1 MSLLLLLLPLLLSR
15 FHAPFREI
23 SRQESRRNGL
33 MYRYTVY
40 KDHVSLRDYEIN
52 DGMSLEMY

>member
-1 MSLLLLLLPLLLSR
+1 MFLLLLLLFSR
-15 FHAPFREI
+15 SPAPSREI

>member
-1 MSLLLLLLPLLLSR
+1 MSHPILLLTPYFWETRSNEL
-15 FHAPFREI
+15 I
-23 SRQESRRNGL
+23 D
-33 MYRYTVY
+33 RYTVY